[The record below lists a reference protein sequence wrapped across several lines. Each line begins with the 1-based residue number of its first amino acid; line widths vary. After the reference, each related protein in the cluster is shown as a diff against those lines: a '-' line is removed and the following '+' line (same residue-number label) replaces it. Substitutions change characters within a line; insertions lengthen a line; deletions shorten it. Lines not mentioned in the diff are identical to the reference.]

1 MGLHSGFRWQYHST
15 EYRESEEVS
24 TIFLSHYSEVD
35 SIILYL
41 QLFTGGQIHSV
52 QYPSIPVFK
61 RQTVLL
67 YTSIQRQ
74 TVLLYTSIQRQNY
87 SVTFFRGGQYYSVTL
102 FRGGQSVEKLNLVTS
117 LSPSKKG
124 LKIDFILNCSRK
136 KNFLRRKVFYFRHNK
151 RNFFQENLSLLWV

>member
-87 SVTFFRGGQYYSVTL
+87 SVTL

-124 LKIDFILNCSRK
+124 LKIHFILNCSRK

>member
-124 LKIDFILNCSRK
+124 LKIHFTLNCSRK
-136 KNFLRRKVFYFRHNK
+136 KTFSGEKYFILDTTNGI
-151 RNFFQENLSLLWV
+151 FFKKT

>member
-35 SIILYL
+35 SIILFL
-41 QLFTGGQIHSV
+41 PLFTGGQIHSV

-87 SVTFFRGGQYYSVTL
+87 SVTL

-124 LKIDFILNCSRK
+124 LKIHFTLNCSRK

>member
-1 MGLHSGFRWQYHST
+1 MGLHSGLRWQYHST

-87 SVTFFRGGQYYSVTL
+87 SVTFFRGGQHYSVTY
-102 FRGGQSVEKLNLVTS
+102 VVTS

-124 LKIDFILNCSRK
+124 LKIHFTLNCSRK
-136 KNFLRRKVFYFRHNK
+136 KTFSGEKYFILDTTNGIFYK
-151 RNFFQENLSLLWV
+151 KT

>member
-87 SVTFFRGGQYYSVTL
+87 SVTFFRGGQ
-102 FRGGQSVEKLNLVTS
+102 SVEKLNLVTS

-124 LKIDFILNCSRK
+124 LKIHFTLNCSRK
-136 KNFLRRKVFYFRHNK
+136 KTFSGEKYFILDTTNGI
-151 RNFFQENLSLLWV
+151 FFKKT